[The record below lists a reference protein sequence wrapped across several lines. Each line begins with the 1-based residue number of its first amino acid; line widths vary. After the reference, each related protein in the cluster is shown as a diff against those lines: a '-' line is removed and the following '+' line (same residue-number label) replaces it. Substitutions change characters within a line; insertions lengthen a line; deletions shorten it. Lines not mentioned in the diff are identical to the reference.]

1 MSCSHMRMR
10 QLLLVLLVT
19 GTALSA
25 ALGRSLPLTTK
36 EVTLMLRSGY
46 SSEAVQR
53 ELSIRRLAESCDA
66 AGEKAL
72 TDAGASPALIDAIK
86 SGSYQSSPADAQAA
100 LEQLAAQTERRVLE
114 TERLRKME
122 LLPKNQLVRAT
133 PPATSNGETSSALV
147 DLLRGDLVSWR
158 NGSLVRFDDEPL
170 GKKKLIALY
179 FSAHWCGP
187 CRKFTPKLVEFYNQ
201 VAPQHPEFEIVF
213 VSSDR
218 SPFGMETYMRDT
230 QMPWPA
236 IDFAKLPGKEALKKF
251 AGESIPCLVLLDA
264 TGRVISDTYVDKKFV
279 GPEKV
284 LADLNAIFAK
294 APTAI
299 AVTK

>member
-1 MSCSHMRMR
+1 
-10 QLLLVLLVT
+10 
-19 GTALSA
+19 
-25 ALGRSLPLTTK
+25 
-36 EVTLMLRSGY
+36 MLRSGY

-53 ELSIRRLAESCDA
+53 ELSLRRFAESCDA
-66 AGEKAL
+66 AAEKAL
-72 TDAGASPALIDAIK
+72 TNAGASPALIDAIK
-86 SGSYQSSPADAQAA
+86 SGSYESSPADAQAA
-100 LEQLAAQTERRVLE
+100 REQLAAQTELRVVE

-122 LLPKNQLVRAT
+122 LLHQNPVVPAP
-133 PPATSNGETSSALV
+133 PPALFNSETSPAFV
-147 DLLRGDLVSWR
+147 DLLKGDLVSWR

-201 VAPQHPEFEIVF
+201 VTPQHPEFEIVF

-218 SPFGMETYMRDT
+218 SPFGMETYMRDA

-236 IDFAKLPGKEALKKF
+236 IDFAKLPGKEALKKY

-264 TGRVISDTYVDKKFV
+264 SGRVISDTYASKKYV

-294 APTAI
+294 TPTAAI
-299 AVTK
+299 AATR